1 MGALGWS
8 EIAALLT
15 SIGFGVLSAV
25 FPLANAEGYVIA
37 SQMSSVAG
45 AIPIALGVGIGQTIG
60 KLTLFVGV
68 RSGKNSR
75 FVHAQRAKV
84 RSRPPSRARERFRRA
99 LRGLLALVGTKRWGL
114 PIVFLAAVLGIP
126 PLYAVALLA
135 GATKMRV
142 VLFGLVVLVGRMGRF
157 VLFALGVQWFSL
169 G

>member
-45 AIPIALGVGIGQTIG
+45 AVPIALGVGIGQTIG
-60 KLTLFVGV
+60 KMALFLAARGG
-68 RSGKNSR
+68 RRSR
-75 FVHAQRAKV
+75 FVHRQREKAHSHPV
-84 RSRPPSRARERFRRA
+84 GPVRARVRRI
-99 LRGLLALVGTKRWGL
+99 LSRLLVLVGTKRWGL
-114 PIVFLAAVLGIP
+114 PIVLVAAFVGVP

-135 GATKMRV
+135 GATKMK
-142 VLFGLVVLVGRMGRF
+142 LMAFALVVLTGRLGRF
-157 VLFALGVQWFSL
+157 VLVALGVHSL
-169 G
+169 H